1 MEPCTLTFPQTL
13 VTIGNN
19 AFSGQKTFTGSLDI
33 PDSVTLI
40 DDSAF
45 MGCGFNGTLK
55 LPSNPQFTEIKQQI
69 FKDCSFTGTLTI
81 PEAVTVISSNG
92 NYAFSGNQ
100 FTEVILNNN
109 ITKIGGS
116 AFNKCEQLLKVRV
129 SGKPDDY
136 SVVLPDALTE
146 LKNMVFQYCSS
157 LEGCVKLPDAL
168 ASIGSQMFQDTRIG
182 TIYMPNNENATYS
195 SNFLQST
202 TVNAAVFPTK
212 ELYDKYAGSFSS
224 SSREYFMDL
233 I

>member
-1 MEPCTLTFPQTL
+1 M
-13 VTIGNN
+13 
-19 AFSGQKTFTGSLDI
+19 
-33 PDSVTLI
+33 
-40 DDSAF
+40 
-45 MGCGFNGTLK
+45 
-55 LPSNPQFTEIKQQI
+55 
-69 FKDCSFTGTLTI
+69 
-81 PEAVTVISSNG
+81 
-92 NYAFSGNQ
+92 
-100 FTEVILNNN
+100 
-109 ITKIGGS
+109 
-116 AFNKCEQLLKVRV
+116 KVRV

-224 SSREYFMDL
+224 SSRKYSPIRL
-233 I
+233 P